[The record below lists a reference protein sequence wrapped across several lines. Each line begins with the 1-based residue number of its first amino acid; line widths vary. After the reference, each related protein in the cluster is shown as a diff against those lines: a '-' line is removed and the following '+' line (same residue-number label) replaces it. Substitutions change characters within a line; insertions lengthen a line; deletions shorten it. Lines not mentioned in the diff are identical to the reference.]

1 MKRFPASSGAGI
13 EKQNPGL
20 PSLGKSAA
28 ESRATMKK
36 PQTHVNLSMCGK
48 TISVGVN
55 HQQQPM
61 ITDAE
66 RRARILRGLQRLT
79 NEARQLDREQAAAK
93 AQTLVDEATR
103 IVGTLTDVESAIAAP
118 RENHVGKAAA
128 DAARVLVK
136 SLPGIF
142 ANAGEAAGWAI
153 GHLPLAE
160 ARRASGRDRIEKTR
174 LEQQRHGLRQSFWRA
189 TGQAALLVARCSGTY
204 DSGKCLDEAES
215 VGRFI

>member
-1 MKRFPASSGAGI
+1 VQAGL
-13 EKQNPGL
+13 KQNPGK
-20 PSLGKSAA
+20 PSPGKSDGRKK
-28 ESRATMKK
+28 EQQMKK
-36 PQTHVNLSMCGK
+36 PVT
-48 TISVGVN
+48 
-55 HQQQPM
+55 M
-61 ITDAE
+61 ILTSGPNAVRITAVDRNAKPLPECE